1 MIDLCALCADLK
13 NPGSPC
19 GRAAA
24 SIIADIFGFLK
35 SPDAKTARL
44 TEGWLADFRYIYG
57 DVSASLSGNRRLDP
71 AALLER
77 YALIPDGDGA
87 GQLRL
92 LFFAIQTYGSLLM
105 KSIAA
110 EALAGPGADG
120 EELILGRFAQ
130 ERGIANYA
138 GEDWFCWPLFALER
152 GFGRV
157 TARLRRQLDPYRVP
171 GSPEG
176 CGGTSP
182 EGRCGGAWLKLIY
195 EAVVPRELR
204 HALGEYYTPDWLA
217 RTALDRALEVCGDV
231 RRARILDPTCGSGAF
246 LLQAIAAKRRAGCSL
261 SELLDTVWGL
271 DINPLAVLTAKTGY
285 LLAVA
290 DLLEDGEEIS
300 LPVLRAN
307 VLRFPEGEAATPAD
321 FSRDPAAAVRARA
334 LADGLRARSLAPADV
349 VAGNPPWV
357 NWEYLSPPYRADS
370 AHLWTE
376 YGLFAARGR
385 ELSFAKEDISVLITY
400 AAMDRLLRRGGV
412 LSFVIRQTGFKSGQN
427 GAGFRRFQI
436 RDGEDVRVLLVEDL
450 SALRIFDAA
459 GPAAI
464 LLARKGERTEYPVP
478 YRLWQNRGN
487 TARRMVDPAASLEEV
502 MDGVHLVEQR
512 AVPAVRDDPAS
523 PWLTAG
529 GERLAAMG
537 RVLGANGY
545 RARTGVFTGG
555 ANGVYH
561 LRILSEAGALV
572 TVSNVQ
578 DRAKRK
584 VEQVCT
590 EVEKTYVFPML
601 KGSGIQPWR
610 TRYDTYLLCP
620 HTAQTRI
627 RPVPQDLLRQQAPLT
642 FAYLCRFREALEDR
656 RGFAGWEKGLQ
667 QQAFYTALRVGD
679 YTFAPYK
686 VVWRYIASSFI
697 CAVAGRV
704 EDPFLGTKLLLP
716 NEKVMYVGT
725 GSEEEAYY
733 LCGLLSSTPV
743 TACVQGY
750 MNPTSI
756 SAHVLDKLRLPA
768 FDPANPLHT
777 AIAGLCREGHGQADI
792 APYIARIDR
801 LAAELYGL

>member
-35 SPDAKTARL
+35 SPESKTALL

-57 DVSASLSGNRRLDP
+57 DVSPSGNRRLDP
-71 AALLER
+71 AALLAR
-77 YALIPDGDGA
+77 YHLTPDGDGV

-110 EALAGPGADG
+110 EALAGPGVDG
-120 EELILGRFAQ
+120 EALILGRFAQ
-130 ERGIANYA
+130 ERGIANYT

-157 TARLRRQLDPYRVP
+157 TARLRRQLAPYRVP

-176 CGGTSP
+176 
-182 EGRCGGAWLKLIY
+182 RCSGAWLKLLY

-217 RTALDRALEVCGDV
+217 QAALDRALEVCGDV

-261 SELLDTVWGL
+261 SDLLETVWGM

-285 LLAVA
+285 LLAA
-290 DLLEDGEEIS
+290 AGLLEGGEEIT
-300 LPVLRAN
+300 LPVLQAN
-307 VLRFPEGEAATPAD
+307 VLRFPEGEAAPPAD
-321 FSRDPAAAVRARA
+321 FAQDPTAAVRARA
-334 LADGLRARSLAPADV
+334 LSDGLRARDLAPADV

-357 NWEYLSPPYRADS
+357 NWEYLSPSYRADS
-370 AHLWTE
+370 VHLWAE
-376 YGLFAARGR
+376 YGLFDARGR

-412 LSFVIRQTGFKSGQN
+412 LSFVIRQAVFKSKQN
-427 GAGFRRFQI
+427 GAGFRRF
-436 RDGEDVRVLLVEDL
+436 RLREEDVRVLLVEDL

-459 GPAAI
+459 GPVAI
-464 LLARKGERTEYPVP
+464 LLARKGERTAYPVP
-478 YRLWQNRGN
+478 YRLWQNREGP
-487 TARRMVDPAASLEEV
+487 ARRVVDPAVSLEEV
-502 MDGVHLVEQR
+502 MNGIDLVEQR
-512 AVPAVRDDPAS
+512 AVPAAGDDPAS

-529 GERLAAMG
+529 GEQLAAMG

-561 LRILSEAGALV
+561 LRILSGSGAIV

-590 EVEKTYVFPML
+590 EMEKAYVFPML
-601 KGSGIQPWR
+601 KGSGIRPWR

-620 HTAQTRI
+620 HTPQTRI

-667 QQAFYTALRVGD
+667 QQAFYTALRVGG

-697 CAVAGRV
+697 CAVAGCV

-756 SAHVLDKLRLPA
+756 SAHVLDKLRLPS

-792 APYIARIDR
+792 APYIAQIDR